1 MTVDVQTEQQRADI
15 IEGLSDEEKGI
26 YLRIMEEVNTQER
39 KGLPPLRNVNRKK
52 LKKRVEKVNGVL

>member
-1 MTVDVQTEQQRADI
+1 MSVGVQTEQQRAYI

-39 KGLPPLRNVNRKK
+39 KDLPPLRNVNRLETKK
-52 LKKRVEKVNGVL
+52 KS